1 MSTVPAE
8 NVVGEVDNGWKALTH
23 ALNPDRI
30 VYAAVGVG
38 SAHYAIKS
46 AAAYASSRRVFGNPI
61 GAYQGIQLP
70 LAANYTEA
78 EAARLLCL
86 EAARAFDRGEKAD
99 VLACMAKYL
108 AAEVAFKS
116 VSHAMQVL
124 GGYGYLKDHHLERV
138 LRDIL
143 LLKLGPVTQE
153 LALAYV
159 AERELKLP
167 RSY

>member
-1 MSTVPAE
+1 
-8 NVVGEVDNGWKALTH
+8 
-23 ALNPDRI
+23 
-30 VYAAVGVG
+30 
-38 SAHYAIKS
+38 
-46 AAAYASSRRVFGNPI
+46 
-61 GAYQGIQLP
+61 
-70 LAANYTEA
+70 
-78 EAARLLCL
+78 
-86 EAARAFDRGEKAD
+86 
-99 VLACMAKYL
+99 MAKYL